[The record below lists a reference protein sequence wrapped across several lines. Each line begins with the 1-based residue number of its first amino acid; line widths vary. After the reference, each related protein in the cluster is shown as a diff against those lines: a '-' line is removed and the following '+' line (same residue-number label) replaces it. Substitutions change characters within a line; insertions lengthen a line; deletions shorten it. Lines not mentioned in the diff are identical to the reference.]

1 MIGPGGHGPLLA
13 LKVSK
18 HVLGAAR
25 NFPAWLSEGFRAW
38 KLQTL
43 FTSLHSLKNSS
54 DNSLTFWGFP
64 TRKRTAN
71 MTFLLVS
78 SMNTNK
84 VYIYIYVCAWNLDR
98 ILTATTRTPVSW
110 YFMCRVARLTWIS
123 SEWDT
128 RTVPHTSRFQHCI
141 TLARFG
147 KATVGQQPRISK
159 PMLCQAGC
167 HTSSGSLPGRA
178 AASTKS
184 WAKASAA
191 VVAWGVAS
199 PRNVPVI
206 SYAMLYS
213 LAD

>member
-1 MIGPGGHGPLLA
+1 MVKWGIP
-13 LKVSK
+13 
-18 HVLGAAR
+18 
-25 NFPAWLSEGFRAW
+25 
-38 KLQTL
+38 
-43 FTSLHSLKNSS
+43 SLKAPNTLHISS
-54 DNSLTFWGFP
+54 QPQKFKRQFP
-64 TRKRTAN
+64 YFLRISNTETNRKHDLPSCFFN
-71 MTFLLVS
+71 EYKQGIYIL
-78 SMNTNK
+78 
-84 VYIYIYVCAWNLDR
+84 YIYMCVCAWNLDR

-199 PRNVPVI
+199 PQNVPVI
-206 SYAMLYS
+206 SCAMLYS

>member
-1 MIGPGGHGPLLA
+1 MRDSELESSKHSSHLFTASKIQATIPLL
-13 LKVSK
+13 
-18 HVLGAAR
+18 
-25 NFPAWLSEGFRAW
+25 SEDFQHGNEPQTWPSFLF
-38 KLQTL
+38 LQ
-43 FTSLHSLKNSS
+43 
-54 DNSLTFWGFP
+54 WIQ
-64 TRKRTAN
+64 TRC
-71 MTFLLVS
+71 
-78 SMNTNK
+78 
-84 VYIYIYVCAWNLDR
+84 IYIYMCAWNLDR